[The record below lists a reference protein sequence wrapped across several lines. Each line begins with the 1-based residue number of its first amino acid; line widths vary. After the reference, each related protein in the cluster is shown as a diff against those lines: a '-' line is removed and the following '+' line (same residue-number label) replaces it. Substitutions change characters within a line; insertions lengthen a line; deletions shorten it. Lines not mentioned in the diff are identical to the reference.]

1 MGRRDFEL
9 ASPQA
14 TDHNRVQNRYK
25 CRKFWFRLGD
35 STMQERVAL
44 AEVPNVAITVALCF
58 LVAVVEGFDIQALG
72 VAAPKLAPQF
82 NLIPREL
89 GWIFA
94 VSNIGLVLGATSGGW
109 LADRVGRK
117 PVFMGAVIIFG
128 LFTLLMTMASGFTSL
143 FVLRFLAGLG
153 FGAALPNMMAVASE
167 VSAPEKRAST
177 AAVMFCG
184 MPVGGG
190 TSALLTQ
197 LLPPDFDWRVL
208 FIIGGLFPLILAPAI
223 HFLMPETLPK
233 RAVVARRK
241 NFRLALFG
249 EGRAP
254 ATLLLWLTF
263 LPTLLILYLILNWLP
278 SLVVANGLDK
288 TVAPQASLA
297 FNWAS
302 VVGALVFGKLVDR
315 IDARGPLTFAYV
327 GLIGSL
333 LALSNSHGIASTV
346 FLSGAAGFFLLGA
359 NYALYGVAAMYYPQD
374 IRGTGSGASV
384 AVGRIG
390 SIIGPLLAGI
400 LLGGGTSAS
409 GVVQY
414 MVPVAAIAGAAVFAL
429 SFCRRP
435 E

>member
-1 MGRRDFEL
+1 
-9 ASPQA
+9 
-14 TDHNRVQNRYK
+14 
-25 CRKFWFRLGD
+25 
-35 STMQERVAL
+35 
-44 AEVPNVAITVALCF
+44 
-58 LVAVVEGFDIQALG
+58 
-72 VAAPKLAPQF
+72 
-82 NLIPREL
+82 
-89 GWIFA
+89 
-94 VSNIGLVLGATSGGW
+94 
-109 LADRVGRK
+109 
-117 PVFMGAVIIFG
+117 
-128 LFTLLMTMASGFTSL
+128 
-143 FVLRFLAGLG
+143 
-153 FGAALPNMMAVASE
+153 
-167 VSAPEKRAST
+167 
-177 AAVMFCG
+177 
-184 MPVGGG
+184 
-190 TSALLTQ
+190 
-197 LLPPDFDWRVL
+197 
-208 FIIGGLFPLILAPAI
+208 
-223 HFLMPETLPK
+223 
-233 RAVVARRK
+233 
-241 NFRLALFG
+241 
-249 EGRAP
+249 
-254 ATLLLWLTF
+254 LLLWLTF

-278 SLVVANGLDK
+278 SLVVANGLDR

-315 IDARGPLTFAYV
+315 IDARGPLTLAYV

-435 E
+435 

>member
-1 MGRRDFEL
+1 
-9 ASPQA
+9 
-14 TDHNRVQNRYK
+14 
-25 CRKFWFRLGD
+25 
-35 STMQERVAL
+35 MQERVAL
-44 AEVPNVAITVALCF
+44 AAVPNVAVTVALCF

-82 NLIPREL
+82 NLSPKEL

-94 VSNIGLVLGATSGGW
+94 VSNVGLVFGATTGGW

-117 PVFMGAVIIFG
+117 PVFMGAVLTFG
-128 LFTLLMTMASGFTSL
+128 LFTLLMTMATGFASL
-143 FVLRFLAGLG
+143 FTLRFLAGLG

-190 TSALLTQ
+190 TSALMTQ

-208 FIIGGLFPLILAPAI
+208 FIVGGIFPLILAPAI

-233 RAVVARRK
+233 RAELAPRK
-241 NFRLALFG
+241 NFALALFG

-278 SLVVANGLDK
+278 SLVVANGLDRA
-288 TVAPQASLA
+288 VAPQASLA

-327 GLIGSL
+327 GLIASL
-333 LALSNSHGIASTV
+333 VALSNSHGIASTV

-414 MVPVAAIAGAAVFAL
+414 MVPVAAVAGAAVFAL

-435 E
+435 EA

>member
-1 MGRRDFEL
+1 
-9 ASPQA
+9 
-14 TDHNRVQNRYK
+14 
-25 CRKFWFRLGD
+25 
-35 STMQERVAL
+35 MQERVAL
-44 AEVPNVAITVALCF
+44 AAVPNVAVTVALCF

-82 NLIPREL
+82 GLHPREL

-117 PVFMGAVIIFG
+117 PVFMGAVLTFG
-128 LFTLLMTMASGFTSL
+128 VFTLLMTLATGFGSL

-223 HFLMPETLPK
+223 HFLMPETLTR
-233 RAVVARRK
+233 RADATSQK
-241 NFRLALFG
+241 NFATVLFG

-302 VVGALVFGKLVDR
+302 VAGALVFGKLVDR

-414 MVPVAAIAGAAVFAL
+414 MVPVAALAGTAVFAL

-435 E
+435 TL